1 MTAAVTRLRNT
12 STYNTLAD
20 TKQHTA
26 NHLGLSVSFSE
37 FAIQIFLYPR
47 SGSCFERYF
56 TASTHKVC
64 SLANYVRT
72 AMSHGSYEA
81 PLRYRDQESDA
92 CFRYG
97 EYLVYLHPGHSP
109 MDHPVAVDADMET
122 YMRADAD
129 AVSKE
134 AHCVRM

>member
-1 MTAAVTRLRNT
+1 MTAAATRLRNT

-20 TKQHTA
+20 TECNTA

-47 SGSCFERYF
+47 SGSCFERHF

-72 AMSHGSYEA
+72 AMSRGSYEA
-81 PLRYRDQESDA
+81 PLRYRDWESDG

-97 EYLVYLHPGHSP
+97 EYLVYLHPGHSLT
-109 MDHPVAVDADMET
+109 DHSVAVDADMET

-129 AVSKE
+129 TISKE
-134 AHCVRM
+134 AHHVRM